1 MKTPMNPADFF
12 LDITNGAIERENDPA
27 FKTLDLFRFWNNKL
41 NGRPLDF
48 IPEGNSDVVPVQSS
62 HRKLVRSSTLVGS
75 SQHEEDIDATLNPLT
90 SSKNFCHF
98 VRKFFEFIWHAI
110 VDTCAGI
117 QEAVIGSVSNC
128 GRKDEVRVTPGVT
141 WQLLLCMKR
150 AFKQKYR
157 NYGALATQML
167 IHMGVAIVVG
177 SVSTDLQYVGPL
189 PGVICATVTR
199 DLYNPCTDP
208 LVDSYTS
215 TANFLALGTIFAAI
229 SVSAI
234 TFGGEQVNYW
244 RESAAGLKTIPY
256 FFAKWL
262 IEFPNILLA
271 SCFFWLAFQIRFPNT
286 NSSGALFLFFFS
298 VYWWSW
304 SLGFLLSALVAP
316 DKVFLL
322 GVLAAILLA
331 VGFSGTSP
339 TLDEVNDMSPA
350 ISWLWSCSG
359 TRWLLEAFYV
369 SQVEYY
375 ETVPSGPLEGQ
386 PYMDVEAGLET
397 YGYDIDN
404 FETAIGGLWWCGLGY
419 GLLALVIMMNS
430 NRDKKK

>member
-1 MKTPMNPADFF
+1 VFETVDRQLCWHSELLSIGNYFRC
-12 LDITNGAIERENDPA
+12 DIG
-27 FKTLDLFRFWNNKL
+27 FRHYFW
-41 NGRPLDF
+41 
-48 IPEGNSDVVPVQSS
+48 
-62 HRKLVRSSTLVGS
+62 
-75 SQHEEDIDATLNPLT
+75 
-90 SSKNFCHF
+90 
-98 VRKFFEFIWHAI
+98 
-110 VDTCAGI
+110 
-117 QEAVIGSVSNC
+117 
-128 GRKDEVRVTPGVT
+128 
-141 WQLLLCMKR
+141 
-150 AFKQKYR
+150 
-157 NYGALATQML
+157 
-167 IHMGVAIVVG
+167 
-177 SVSTDLQYVGPL
+177 
-189 PGVICATVTR
+189 
-199 DLYNPCTDP
+199 
-208 LVDSYTS
+208 
-215 TANFLALGTIFAAI
+215 
-229 SVSAI
+229 
-234 TFGGEQVNYW
+234 W
-244 RESAAGLKTIPY
+244 RT
-256 FFAKWL
+256 
-262 IEFPNILLA
+262 

-386 PYMDVEAGLET
+386 PYMNVEAGLET

-404 FETAIGGLWWCGLGY
+404 FNKSIRGLWWCGLGY
-419 GLLALVIMMNS
+419 GMLALVIMMNS